1 MAATAIYINKTGVSK
16 ADFRILGLPGQ
27 RKLQKQVVV
36 FVWRNI
42 FLNMINSLP
51 SLHLVDPWVL
61 PTSNSY
67 TQSLKTAQ
75 FYFLYYYMSE
85 KDIV

>member
-1 MAATAIYINKTGVSK
+1 MAIPSYGCNRNLYKQTGVSK
-16 ADFRILGLPGQ
+16 TDQ